1 PHPTRPCGRLSEL
14 NLTPNCCSAV
24 RRQKELPMP
33 RGPRYLEVEHVGDV
47 FCVRLRRY
55 NLHEKEIL
63 ELADELVKLIDDDG
77 CRRMVLSL
85 GPESPQ
91 VLFSVFLAKLV
102 MIRRRLLEN
111 GGVPLKLC
119 DTGEDVRGVFKAC
132 QLSDLF
138 EFYPDQA
145 SAVASFAR

>member
-1 PHPTRPCGRLSEL
+1 
-14 NLTPNCCSAV
+14 
-24 RRQKELPMP
+24 MP
-33 RGPRYLEVEHVGDV
+33 RARRHLEVEHIGDV

-55 NLHEKEIL
+55 DLHEKEIL
-63 ELADELVKLIDDDG
+63 ELADELVSLIADQG

-102 MIRRRLLEN
+102 MIRRRLLES

-119 DTGEDVRGVFKAC
+119 DTTEDVHGVFDAC
-132 QLSDLF
+132 QLTNIF

>member
-1 PHPTRPCGRLSEL
+1 MPRPCRH
-14 NLTPNCCSAV
+14 
-24 RRQKELPMP
+24 
-33 RGPRYLEVEHVGDV
+33 LEVEHIGDV
-47 FCVRLRRY
+47 FCVRLSRY
-55 NLHEKEIL
+55 DLHEREIL
-63 ELADELVKLIDDDG
+63 ELADELVSLIADRG

-91 VLFSVFLAKLV
+91 VLYSVFLAKLV

-111 GGVPLKLC
+111 GGEPLKLC
-119 DTGEDVRGVFKAC
+119 DTTEDVQGVFEAC
-132 QLSDLF
+132 QLNDLF